1 MESVEKLLNDIT
13 EVFEAFKADAVK
25 DTNKAAA
32 RRARVTS
39 IKLAKLLKEFRE
51 TSVK

>member
-1 MESVEKLLNDIT
+1 MEKLLI
-13 EVFEAFKADAVK
+13 EIAAPIEAFKADALK

-32 RRARVTS
+32 RRARVNS
-39 IKLAKLLKEFRE
+39 VKLTKLLKKFRE